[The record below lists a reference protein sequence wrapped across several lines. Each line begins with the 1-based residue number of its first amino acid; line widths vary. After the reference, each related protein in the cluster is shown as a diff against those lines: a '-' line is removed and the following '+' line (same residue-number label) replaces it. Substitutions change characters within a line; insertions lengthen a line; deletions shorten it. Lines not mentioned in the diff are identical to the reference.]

1 MNRAEII
8 EKLRAFPY
16 DPKQYWVITGGA
28 MVLYGIREEATDID
42 LGCTSAMADRLEAEG
57 FLHKITPDGNRWF
70 KLGGDIE
77 VFENWLNGT
86 VDSASGIPVISL
98 QGLLEMK
105 RGLGR
110 PKDRADVALIEDF
123 LASNRAFWEK
133 SWETTN
139 NEALLRHVRE
149 HRKMYA
155 ESEEIAIFKK
165 AGLRRVCDAGCG
177 FGAYTLA
184 LADRGF
190 SVHSFDISERAVE
203 CACHILAECGCE
215 VEIKQA
221 NILKTG
227 YMDGEFDGAFAHS
240 VLDHMSCADAK
251 KALDELCRIVR
262 KGGLILLSFDTAD
275 EDELSEDHELLPD
288 GSLLYTG
295 ASRKDGMIFHPYDRA
310 EIRGLIEGK
319 ETVFESVNQKGEQI
333 VIIRN

>member
-1 MNRAEII
+1 MKRAEII

-16 DPKQYWVITGGA
+16 DSKQYWVITGGA

-57 FLHKITPDGNRWF
+57 FLHKITPDRNRWF

-86 VDSASGIPVISL
+86 VDSAGGIPVVSL

-110 PKDRADVALIEDF
+110 PKDRADVELIEEF
-123 LASNRAFWEK
+123 LASNRAYWEK
-133 SWETTN
+133 SWETTDK
-139 NEALLRHVRE
+139 EALLRHVRE
-149 HRKMYA
+149 HRERYA
-155 ESEEIAIFKK
+155 ESEEIVIFKK
-165 AGLRRVCDAGCG
+165 EGLRRVCDAGCG

-184 LADRGF
+184 LAEQGF

-203 CACHILAECGCE
+203 CARSILAECGYDA
-215 VEIKQA
+215 EIKRSD
-221 NILKTG
+221 ILKSG
-227 YMDGEFDGAFAHS
+227 YLDGEFDGAFAHS

-275 EDELSEDHELLPD
+275 EDDLAEPHELLPD

-295 ASRKDGMIFHPYDRA
+295 ASRKNGMVFHPYDRF
-310 EIRGLIEGK
+310 EIRALVEGK

-333 VIIRN
+333 IIIRN